1 MDAPP
6 LDYCRQIESYLC
18 RKNDGHLIR
27 VTGPSFDVV
36 SAWEA
41 RGVPF
46 KVACEGI
53 DRAFE
58 RYHRRGPRRR
68 PLKIDFCD
76 ADVLDVF
83 EEWRR
88 AVGITHT
95 VEAPSKAAS
104 LPAHL
109 SRVVRRLSEARADGR
124 LGESFDAVIDRIA
137 EELDRAKAERHGV
150 RGEARRALL
159 ERLPRLDAELVD
171 VAWAV
176 LSAEDRAIV
185 ETGAVEELAPY
196 REHMAPEAFA
206 RARAAAEE
214 RLLRDRFG
222 LPSVVPV

>member
-1 MDAPP
+1 VDAPP
-6 LDYCRQIESYLC
+6 LDYCRQIETYLC

-27 VTGPSFDVV
+27 VTGPSFEIV

-58 RYHRRGPRRR
+58 RYHRKGPRRR

-83 EEWRR
+83 EEWQR

-95 VEAPSKAAS
+95 VEAPSKSAS

-137 EELDRAKAERHGV
+137 EELDRVRAERHGV
-150 RGEARRALL
+150 RGEARQALL
-159 ERLPRLDAELVD
+159 ERLSRL
-171 VAWAV
+171 W
-176 LSAEDRAIV
+176 RRI
-185 ETGAVEELAPY
+185 
-196 REHMAPEAFA
+196 AFA
-206 RARAAAEE
+206 
-214 RLLRDRFG
+214 
-222 LPSVVPV
+222 